1 MAVIVSLIVY
11 ALALPK
17 VGFMITT
24 FLMCLYL
31 VILFSV
37 KEQSL
42 YLPHGSQGAVGQAA
56 GKGRSVRGSDAG
68 GVLVYIW

>member
-1 MAVIVSLIVY
+1 MIVSLIVY

-37 KEQSL
+37 NK
-42 YLPHGSQGAVGQAA
+42 
-56 GKGRSVRGSDAG
+56 RGSELAK
-68 GVLVYIW
+68 VLGKNSIPEM